1 MTTSFPGDTS
11 NHHHLFLAT
20 GDNPEQARQ
29 QTVHFMDT
37 TRLVVYQS
45 ITIKDEE
52 IQSGAGK
59 DFWQGVEAGIA
70 SNHAFCKA
78 LLAELQ
84 ETGLTRVEDL
94 LTLQQGYPSKLLHI
108 LTHMLDGFIGMDSVF
123 YNLVEDSHRLS
134 ETLRATIRR
143 NPENYWLVPVWPGP
157 VTSSLLIKDRSQ
169 KSEVR
174 SQKTENKE
182 PGLS

>member
-1 MTTSFPGDTS
+1 MTTPFPGDTS
-11 NHHHLFLAT
+11 NHHHLFLAA
-20 GDNPEQARQ
+20 GASLEQARQ

-45 ITIKDEE
+45 ITMKDEE
-52 IQSGAGK
+52 IRSAASK
-59 DFWQGVEAGIA
+59 DFWKGVEAGIA
-70 SNHAFCKA
+70 ANHTFCTA
-78 LLAELQ
+78 LLSELQ
-84 ETGLTRVEDL
+84 EAGLTRVEDL

-134 ETLRATIRR
+134 ETLRATIHQ

-157 VTSSLLIKDRSQ
+157 VTSSLLGKMTGDSS
-169 KSEVR
+169 K
-174 SQKTENKE
+174 
-182 PGLS
+182 

>member
-11 NHHHLFLAT
+11 NHHHLFLAA
-20 GDNPEQARQ
+20 GNSLEQARQ

-52 IQSGAGK
+52 IRSAAGK
-59 DFWQGVEAGIA
+59 DFWREVEAGIA
-70 SNHAFCKA
+70 ANHAFCTA

-134 ETLRATIRR
+134 EPLRASIHQ
-143 NPENYWLVPVWPGP
+143 NPKNYWLVPVWPGP
-157 VTSSLLIKDRSQ
+157 VTSSLLGKRTGDSSQ
-169 KSEVR
+169 
-174 SQKTENKE
+174 
-182 PGLS
+182 